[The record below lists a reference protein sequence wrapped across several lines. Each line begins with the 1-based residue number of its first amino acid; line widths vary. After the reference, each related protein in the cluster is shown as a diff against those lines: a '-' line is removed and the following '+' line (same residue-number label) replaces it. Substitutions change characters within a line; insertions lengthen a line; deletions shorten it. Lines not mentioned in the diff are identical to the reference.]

1 MFRTITKIL
10 LFMAL
15 GLSLTTCC
23 VSRKTKKAPKE
34 EAPKAADTV
43 IYCSYAS
50 SGSAGLGKEYCEFI
64 ADPGTEPKVVVNDRI
79 GNRFGD
85 PEIHKEYPISEDK
98 IAELEAIVSDRKVK
112 KLDGYDYEEPIT
124 GGYAH
129 RVHIEYASGQS
140 VTFRF
145 YGHNVKQLAYDT
157 FRQIELF
164 FYPWL
169 KQAQEEVGEGEGE

>member
-34 EAPKAADTV
+34 PKTADTV

-50 SGSAGLGKEYCEFI
+50 TGSAGLGKEYCEFI
-64 ADPGTEPKVVVNDRI
+64 ADPGTEPKVLVNDRI

-85 PEIHKEYPISEDK
+85 PEIHKEYPISEEK
-98 IAELEAIVSDRKVK
+98 IAELQDILSDRKIK

-129 RVHIEYASGQS
+129 RVHIEYASGES

-145 YGHNVKQLAYDT
+145 YGHDVKQLAYDT
-157 FRQIELF
+157 FRQIEVF

-169 KQAQEEVGEGEGE
+169 KKAQEEEE